1 MRKLAPTDR
10 FNKELNSLDKSI
22 GVRIADSISKIQE
35 KPELGKPLKH
45 ELAGYFSEHVGGYRI
60 IYQYDD
66 KFIYLQRC
74 RKRND
79 GY

>member
-1 MRKLAPTDR
+1 MRKL
-10 FNKELNSLDKSI
+10 DKS
-22 GVRIADSISKIQE
+22 VRIRIEDAIDKIQE
-35 KPELGKPLKH
+35 KPELGKPLKR

-66 KFIYLQRC
+66 EFVYLHRC
-74 RKRND
+74 RKRNA